1 MLFDIQFNNRLGHIR
16 GSSRQQVQLHQNT
29 FSPVD
34 TWQQYGIY
42 AVYAGVT
49 VTVLKAVWERNEVDQ
64 QCILQLEE
72 RQRQGAAEETGEWK
86 GGSNRVEIN
95 NQIQAR
101 PPAVQSSMARI
112 SSNILEMASTLWFRK
127 KMLIFLA
134 FEIFLAEI
142 EIMKSKK
149 GKRLK
154 MN

>member
-1 MLFDIQFNNRLGHIR
+1 MGEAYYNWRKGKD
-16 GSSRQQVQLHQNT
+16 
-29 FSPVD
+29 
-34 TWQQYGIY
+34 
-42 AVYAGVT
+42 
-49 VTVLKAVWERNEVDQ
+49 KE
-64 QCILQLEE
+64 LQKKLENGRE
-72 RQRQGAAEETGEWK
+72 AQT
-86 GGSNRVEIN
+86 RVEIN

-134 FEIFLAEI
+134 LEIFLAEI